1 MKTPT
6 LQPKWR
12 LFSVRL
18 SAPRAASQAPADAFH
33 VGKRTACLYFFEFE
47 LPKIGPWLAAAVSES
62 DLIGALSHDSF

>member
-1 MKTPT
+1 MAW
-6 LQPKWR
+6 LWLDQ
-12 LFSVRL
+12 
-18 SAPRAASQAPADAFH
+18 ARAASQAPADAFH